1 MRIAVATEARGTQPK
16 TPPQDPPEG
25 GLWRLLSA
33 PRLLIIATLVL
44 AVVSA
49 LGLKKLRNEDDVLVF
64 LPEGEPEV
72 VVFKDVAKRFGA
84 LRVALIGATPHDGR
98 EVFSLDF
105 LTRLGRLSEALK
117 NTEGVDRV
125 VSLSTMTDLRS
136 GDGGVDVQA
145 LLPTPLPSDDAALQ
159 ALKKYSLGLS
169 QVRGNVLSADG
180 RSTLVMVFF
189 SEGAKT
195 NALSE
200 KVRTLSQVELGG
212 VATLYYGGAPFAG
225 PAIYE
230 DTQRDVRRLTPMA
243 LALFFA
249 IVLLAF
255 RGVLPVLLTVVT
267 VALSVVLV
275 LGLMGVVGEAF
286 TVVTGTLPL
295 ILFASGSQYAIHILG
310 RYYLLRGDS
319 RPPADGEDSYRSRL
333 ASARQAIR
341 VAGPPVAV
349 AAVNCALGFLSF
361 AVMNISAMRSFG
373 YACALG
379 VTLCLLFAVSLLPA
393 VVARYERGTTAGEA
407 APFTGMGALMLGL
420 FNLARRQRLA
430 VVLLSLV
437 AAAVCGAG
445 ILRVQVRMEPRAF
458 FRPGSEPA
466 LAQRFMDESF
476 GGAQFIQVLVER
488 GDGGDLTDPRAL
500 AELRR
505 LAAFARSLPGVTQV
519 QSIIE
524 PLSLVSAGMV
534 GIRGLPGKQSQVE
547 QLLFFLEGEASLRTL
562 FASDR
567 KAALLHARV
576 LGDAAPV
583 VQAMDAYLKGRWPFA
598 LRRLT
603 AAELAEEASF
613 SAPAATRAERLPAV
627 QAALT
632 SLTQRAVA
640 LGPTPDDAQLQTAQR
655 EGLAELTRALG
666 LTEPTGGLDL
676 IAAEVLMPPQ
686 DAGEKPPILLAGKL
700 TGEPMLDRAFS
711 RAVDRNQWRSLG
723 VALLAVLMALL
734 VAQRAWPPLAQ
745 PPSTLMRIVPAV
757 LSLLP
762 AVMSLLV
769 VFGTLGWAGQ
779 PIDLGTS
786 LVGSIVTSSGADF
799 AMHYIWYLLRRP
811 AREVVSTVGPV
822 IFTTAALLGLG
833 MGVLMLGAAPPLRL
847 FGGLACG
854 GLLLSALFTFLLV
867 PALLPLPPSLNTQE
881 PSP

>member
-1 MRIAVATEARGTQPK
+1 MATEDRGKKPEPLFQDE
-16 TPPQDPPEG
+16 PPRG
-25 GLWRLLSA
+25 VWRLLSA
-33 PRLLIIATLVL
+33 PRLLIVATLIL
-44 AVVSA
+44 AVVSV
-49 LGLKKLRNEDDVLVF
+49 LGLRKLRNEDDVLVF
-64 LPEGEPEV
+64 LPEGEPDV
-72 VVFKDVAKRFGA
+72 VVFKEVAKRFGA
-84 LRVALIGATPHDGR
+84 LRVALIGATPRDGR
-98 EVFSLDF
+98 EVFSGDF
-105 LTRLGRLSEALK
+105 LTRLSRLSESLK

-136 GDGGVDVQA
+136 SDGGVDVQA
-145 LLPTPLPSDDAALQ
+145 LLPTPLPTDDAALR
-159 ALKKYSLGLS
+159 ALKEYSLGLS

-212 VATLYYGGAPFAG
+212 VATLYYAGAPFAG

-255 RGVLPVLLTVVT
+255 RGVLPVVLTVVT

-275 LGLMGVVGEAF
+275 LGLMGAVGEAF

-319 RPPADGEDSYRSRL
+319 SQPTTGADSYRSRL
-333 ASARQAIR
+333 ASARQAIQ

-373 YACALG
+373 YACSLG

-407 APFTGMGALMLGL
+407 APFTGMGSLMLSL
-420 FNLARRQRLA
+420 FDLARRQRVA
-430 VVLLSLV
+430 VVALSV
-437 AAAVCGAG
+437 MAAAVCGAG

-466 LAQRFMDESF
+466 LAQRFLDESF
-476 GGAQFIQVLVER
+476 GGAQFIQVLAER
-488 GDGGDLTDPRAL
+488 TDGGDLTDPRAL

-524 PLSLVSAGMV
+524 PLSMVSAGMV
-534 GIRGLPGKQSQVE
+534 GIRGLPSKQSQVE

-562 FASDR
+562 FSSDR
-567 KAALLHARV
+567 KAVLLHARV
-576 LGDAAPV
+576 LGEAAPV
-583 VQAMDAYLKGRWPFA
+583 VQALDVYLKGRWPFA
-598 LRRLT
+598 LRRLSL
-603 AAELAEEASF
+603 AELAEEASF
-613 SAPAATRAERLPAV
+613 ALPGAQRPAAMAGITSALGSLQARA
-627 QAALT
+627 T
-632 SLTQRAVA
+632 A
-640 LGPTPDDAQLQTAQR
+640 LGPTPEDAQLQAAQR

-666 LTEPTGGLDL
+666 LSQPSAGLDL
-676 IAAEVLMPPQ
+676 VVAEALMPPH
-686 DAGEKPPILLAGKL
+686 DAGERPPILLAGKL

-711 RAVDRNQWRSLG
+711 SAVDRNQWRSLG
-723 VALLAVLMALL
+723 VALLAVLLALL
-734 VAQRAWPPLAQ
+734 LAQRSLW
-745 PPSTLMRIVPAV
+745 PAV

-769 VFGTLGWAGQ
+769 VFGSLGWAGQ

-799 AMHYIWYLLRRP
+799 AMHYIWYLVRRP
-811 AREVVSTVGPV
+811 ARDVVPTVGPV

-847 FGGLACG
+847 FGGLACA
-854 GLLLSALFTFLLV
+854 GLLLSALFTFVLV
-867 PALLPLPPSLNTQE
+867 PALLPLPKSINAQE
-881 PSP
+881 SSS

>member
-1 MRIAVATEARGTQPK
+1 M
-16 TPPQDPPEG
+16 
-25 GLWRLLSA
+25 L
-33 PRLLIIATLVL
+33 ATLIL
-44 AVVSA
+44 VVISA
-49 LGLKKLRNEDDVLVF
+49 LGLKRLRNEDDVLVF

-72 VVFKDVAKRFGA
+72 VVFKEVAKRFGA
-84 LRVALIGATPHDGR
+84 LRVALVGATPRDGN
-98 EVFSLDF
+98 EVFSSDF
-105 LTRLGRLSEALK
+105 LNRLNRLSESLK

-136 GDGGVDVQA
+136 QDGGVDVQA
-145 LLPTPLPSDDAALQ
+145 LLPSPLPTDEAALRK
-159 ALKKYSLGLS
+159 LKEYSLGLS
-169 QVRGNVLSADG
+169 QVRGNVLSVDG

-195 NALSE
+195 NALAE
-200 KVRTLSQVELGG
+200 KVRTASQVELGG

-230 DTQRDVRRLTPMA
+230 DTQRDVRRLTPLA

-267 VALSVVLV
+267 VGLSVVMV
-275 LGLMGVVGEAF
+275 LGLMGAMGEAF

-310 RYYLLRGDS
+310 RYYLLRGETAQPDS
-319 RPPADGEDSYRSRL
+319 GADSYRSRL
-333 ASARQAIR
+333 GSARQAIR

-373 YACALG
+373 YACAVG

-407 APFTGMGALMLGL
+407 APFTGMGALMQGL
-420 FNLARRQRLA
+420 FDRARRYRW
-430 VVLLSLV
+430 VVVGLSLI
-437 AAAVCGAG
+437 AAVVCGAG

-466 LAQRFMDESF
+466 LAQRFLDDAF
-476 GGAQFIQVLVER
+476 GGAQFIQILVER
-488 GDGGDLTDPRAL
+488 SDGGDLTDPRAL

-505 LAAFARSLPGVTQV
+505 LAAYARSLPGVTQV

-547 QLLFFLEGEASLRTL
+547 QLLFFLEGEPSVRTL
-562 FASDR
+562 FSADR
-567 KAALLHARV
+567 KAVLLHARV

-583 VQAMDAYLKGRWPFA
+583 VSALDAYLKARWPFA
-598 LRRLT
+598 LRRLSSN
-603 AAELAEEASF
+603 ELAEEAAF
-613 SAPAATRAERLPAV
+613 SLPSAARADRMSALQTAIAGIERRTA
-627 QAALT
+627 
-632 SLTQRAVA
+632 A
-640 LGPTPDDAQLQTAQR
+640 LGPTPDDTALQAAGR
-655 EGLAELTRALG
+655 DSLAELTQALG
-666 LTEPTGGLDL
+666 SSTPPTGLDL
-676 IAAEVLMPPQ
+676 IVGELLMPPQ
-686 DAGEKPPILLAGKL
+686 DANEKPPILLAGKL

-723 VALLAVLMALL
+723 VALLAVLVALL
-734 VAQRAWPPLAQ
+734 IAQRALW
-745 PPSTLMRIVPAV
+745 PAV

-762 AVMSLLV
+762 AVMALLV
-769 VFGTLGWAGQ
+769 VFGSLGWIGR

-811 AREVVSTVGPV
+811 ARDVVPTVGPV

-833 MGVLMLGAAPPLRL
+833 MGVMMLGAAPPLRL

-867 PALLPLPPSLNTQE
+867 PALLPLPSEHNAQE
-881 PSP
+881 SSR